1 MKTSYQ
7 WSAIS
12 EQPRASCGDGTVL
25 AAAPKI
31 FNAQTPGGQ
40 DAKEEDKVRGQSFS
54 PVPLGA
60 LAAWR
65 LGGKEFPSQ
74 TTIPPRR
81 TRAFTLIEIMVVIG
95 IMAIIFAIAM
105 PSVYRQMHKDSMRQA
120 VTDVL
125 EACSRA
131 RERAILTGQTCEV
144 HLRPVDRMISVTG
157 SSAPAPSAG
166 ANRSY
171 SFEGE
176 AGNEQVVEHK
186 AGTGELF
193 SAKISDRITFTY
205 IEVNQMTDL
214 EQSEDVMF
222 AFFANGTADE
232 AGLVL
237 RSDNNEARSILVD
250 VITGIASVQE
260 SKQGGKL

>member
-25 AAAPKI
+25 AAGDKV
-31 FNAQTPGGQ
+31 FNAQTPGRQ
-40 DAKEEDKVRGQSFS
+40 DAKEEDKIPGQSFT

-65 LGGKEFPSQ
+65 LGGKEFTSQ

-144 HLRPVDRMISVTG
+144 HLRPVDRMISRQKMKVRIKKDQPG
-157 SSAPAPSAG
+157 S
-166 ANRSY
+166 
-171 SFEGE
+171 
-176 AGNEQVVEHK
+176 
-186 AGTGELF
+186 
-193 SAKISDRITFTY
+193 
-205 IEVNQMTDL
+205 
-214 EQSEDVMF
+214 
-222 AFFANGTADE
+222 
-232 AGLVL
+232 L
-237 RSDNNEARSILVD
+237 RYRLCP
-250 VITGIASVQE
+250 
-260 SKQGGKL
+260 